1 MRVTE
6 RLSTFST
13 RTSAAD
19 DLNLM
24 LGESAQLITVNVV
37 VRRDTLALRNVI
49 ISGLVLKAPQEPATR
64 TRHRRLSQPLDQTRM

>member
-1 MRVTE
+1 MR
-6 RLSTFST
+6 
-13 RTSAAD
+13 
-19 DLNLM
+19 
-24 LGESAQLITVNVV
+24 GESAQLITVHV

>member
-24 LGESAQLITVNVV
+24 LGESAQLTTVNV
-37 VRRDTLALRNVI
+37 VRRDTLACAI
-49 ISGLVLKAPQEPATR
+49 GAAG
-64 TRHRRLSQPLDQTRM
+64 

>member
-37 VRRDTLALRNVI
+37 RRDTLALRNRRRRMIDGHRPMPELVI
-49 ISGLVLKAPQEPATR
+49 LSG
-64 TRHRRLSQPLDQTRM
+64 RH